1 MSHLSVKFSALADD
15 VVLPS
20 YAHEGDA
27 GLDLRSRELKTLNPG
42 EPELFKLGFALALP
56 PGYVGIVK
64 DRSSLGKRGITTL
77 AGVIDH
83 TYRGEYCVVL
93 VNVSQ
98 APYTVRPGDK
108 IAQLLVLPVAT
119 VAFERVK
126 DLPETTRGTGG
137 FGSTGR

>member
-1 MSHLSVKFSALADD
+1 MKAHFKPLAEG
-15 VVLPS
+15 VSLPR
-20 YAHEGDA
+20 YAREGDA
-27 GLDLRSRELKTLNPG
+27 GLDLYSRELKTLNPG

-56 PGYVGIVK
+56 HGHVGLVK
-64 DRSSLGKRGITTL
+64 DRSSLGKRGITAL

-98 APYTVRPGDK
+98 TPYTVRPGDK
-108 IAQLLVLPVAT
+108 IAQLLVQPVAS
-119 VAFERVK
+119 VALEEVEE
-126 DLPETTRGTGG
+126 LEETGRGAGG

>member
-15 VVLPS
+15 VLLPS